1 MIYFKKILITQLNI
15 YLENIGLSVII
26 MDDMYKKS
34 GSIVAQVRR
43 KAMEMVKEDLK
54 VLDLIEFTEQE
65 IRNLGGE
72 PAFPCNVSI
81 NEITAHYTSPYRDK
95 TVLKNGDLV
104 KIDLG
109 AHVDGYIAD
118 SAISVIVGGDEN
130 METSLTEDE
139 MQFQIK
145 MIETVNHALENAI
158 STIKDGVNIG
168 KIGEVV
174 EETVTAQNLKPVSN
188 LTGHSMERYI
198 LHSGLSIPN
207 IKEKNHHKIM
217 EGDVLAIEPFVT
229 NGVGRVTD
237 MKDAYIFR
245 FLRDRPLRMAS
256 ARKLLSEIAENYRNL
271 PFAGRWLEE
280 STKNRQFN
288 LIMRNLISSRA
299 LYPYHVLKEKSN
311 ARVAQA
317 EHTVIVEP
325 DGCRIIT
332 E

>member
-1 MIYFKKILITQLNI
+1 
-15 YLENIGLSVII
+15 
-26 MDDMYKKS
+26 MDEMYEKS
-34 GSIVAQVRR
+34 GKIVAQVRE
-43 KAMEMVKEDLK
+43 KAAEMVKEDLK
-54 VLDLIEFTEQE
+54 VLDLIKFTEQE
-65 IRNLGGE
+65 IKNLGGE
-72 PAFPCNVSI
+72 IAFPCNISI
-81 NEITAHYTSPYRDK
+81 NEVTAHYTSPSNDK

-118 SAISVIVGGDEN
+118 SAVSVIVGGEEN
-130 METSLTEDE
+130 LNSLSEDE
-139 MQFQIK
+139 MQLQIK
-145 MIETVNHALENAI
+145 IIETVNHALENAI
-158 STIKDGVNIG
+158 STVKDGITVG

-174 EETVTAQNLKPVSN
+174 EETVTAQNLKPISN

-207 IKEKNHHKIM
+207 VKEENSHKIH

-229 NGVGRVTD
+229 NGVGMVTD
-237 MKDAYIFR
+237 KKDAYIFR
-245 FLRDRPLRMAS
+245 FLRDRPLRMAH
-256 ARKLLSEIAENYRNL
+256 ARKLLGEIAQNYRSL

-288 LIMRNLISSRA
+288 LILRNLISSRA
-299 LYPYHVLKEKSN
+299 IYPYHVLKEKSN

-325 DGCRIIT
+325 DGCQIT
-332 E
+332 TE